1 MGLIPNGSVEM
12 PLVEQYWNR
21 FVNLQVAKQKLQAYQ
36 NGLRKQR
43 NFDLHE
49 PQRALA

>member
-21 FVNLQVAKQKLQAYQ
+21 FVNLQVGEAGKSGILKWVKEATI
-36 NGLRKQR
+36 
-43 NFDLHE
+43 F
-49 PQRALA
+49 